1 MTTLAQ
7 VKPIHAPSYEMF
19 VKLRKVEHVPM
30 VILTNARYRADQK
43 LIKAVKEWNNKP
55 LDLARFALTDAIA
68 AHNKATGGKP

>member
-1 MTTLAQ
+1 MTKLAK

-19 VKLRKVEHVPM
+19 AKLRKVEHVPM

-55 LDLARFALTDAIA
+55 LDLARFALADALA
-68 AHNKATGGKP
+68 AHDKATGGKP

>member
-30 VILTNARYRADQK
+30 VILTRARYRADQK
-43 LIKAVKEWNNKP
+43 LIKALYEWMKAP
-55 LDLARFALTDAIA
+55 PGARRHTIFDAFV
-68 AHNKATGGKP
+68 AHTRATGGKP